1 MCEILWCYYIIIPN
15 VRIVAG
21 FVKIV
26 AGSSDISYIRN
37 NDIITPQNL
46 THVQFHYILIP
57 NITVL
62 LLKQVASV

>member
-26 AGSSDISYIRN
+26 AGSSDISYGPATIL
-37 NDIITPQNL
+37 TPGSL
-46 THVQFHYILIP
+46 
-57 NITVL
+57 
-62 LLKQVASV
+62 